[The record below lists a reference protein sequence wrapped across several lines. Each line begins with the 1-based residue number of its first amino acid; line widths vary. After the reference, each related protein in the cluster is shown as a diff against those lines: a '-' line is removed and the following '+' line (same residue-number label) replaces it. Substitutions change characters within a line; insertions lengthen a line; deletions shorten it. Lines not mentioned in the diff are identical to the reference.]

1 MYEIFMQLLQEHKV
15 TPYKVSKETGISQTT
30 LAHWKSGRSAPK
42 QDKLKKIAD
51 YFGVSVD
58 YLMTGSDAQPQ
69 KPEVSEEDIKVALF
83 GGDEEVTDEDWN
95 QVKNFVDFIKSTK
108 KK

>member
-1 MYEIFMQLLQEHKV
+1 MYEIFMQLLQERKV
-15 TPYKVSKETGISQTT
+15 TPYKVSKETGISQQV
-30 LAHWKSGRSAPK
+30 LAYWKAGRSTPK

-58 YLMTGSDAQPQ
+58 YLMTGSDSQPQ

>member
-1 MYEIFMQLLQEHKV
+1 MYEIFMQLLQKHKV

-30 LAHWKSGRSAPK
+30 ITHWKSGRSVPK

-58 YLMTGSDAQPQ
+58 YLMTGCEAQPQ
-69 KPEVSEEDIKVALF
+69 KPKVSEEDIKVALF
-83 GGDEEVTDEDWN
+83 GDDEEVTDEEWK
-95 QVKNFVDFIKSTK
+95 QVKNFVAFIKFIK

>member
-1 MYEIFMQLLQEHKV
+1 MFIDIFENLCLNKRVSMNKACIEI
-15 TPYKVSKETGISQTT
+15 GISRTSTAKWKNGSTPNGQTLT
-30 LAHWKSGRSAPK
+30 
-42 QDKLKKIAD
+42 KIAD

-58 YLMTGSDAQPQ
+58 YLMTGSEAQPQ

-83 GGDEEVTDEDWN
+83 GGDEEVTDEEWN